1 MTIRIAIIGKARSG
15 KDTFC
20 QLLKQN
26 FLPHAVLIE
35 AFANPI
41 KQIVKVMY
49 PSVPDQWLFGPSELR
64 QNIIPNSNNT
74 TVRQL
79 TTDLGKMGRKMNEN
93 IWINST
99 LTKIQQQE
107 NFIHAAIIS
116 DCRFRNEFLELKK
129 NNYYLIKLYRPDND
143 FKFDDISETDLDQ
156 TSDEE
161 FDQIIYNGAGLEQ
174 LNMAAKAFCSRF

>member
-1 MTIRIAIIGKARSG
+1 MIKLVVSGKSRTG

-41 KQIVKVMY
+41 KEIVKIMY
-49 PSVPDQWLFGPSELR
+49 PNVPDQWLWGPSELR

-99 LTKIQQQE
+99 LTKIKQQE
-107 NFIHAAIIS
+107 EFIHAAIIS
-116 DCRFRNEFLELKK
+116 DCRFKNEFIELKK
-129 NNYYLIKLYRPDND
+129 NNYYLIRLYRPNND

-156 TSDEE
+156 TPDEE
-161 FDQIIYNGAGLEQ
+161 FDQVIYNSDGLEQ
-174 LNMAAKAFCSRF
+174 LNLIAKELCARF